1 MLAVRKKSMF
11 HSLIES
17 AEFLQEDL
25 LPTRMLWLLADQA
38 VGDDAVLEIVD
49 TREPR
54 GQPMGTLGFE
64 Q

>member
-1 MLAVRKKSMF
+1 MF